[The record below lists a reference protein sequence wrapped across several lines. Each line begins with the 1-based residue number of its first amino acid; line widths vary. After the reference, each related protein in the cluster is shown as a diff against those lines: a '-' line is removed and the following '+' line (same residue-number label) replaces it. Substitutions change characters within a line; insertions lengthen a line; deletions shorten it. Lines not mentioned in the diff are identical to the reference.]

1 MVTKEYLEK
10 ISTLDKRE
18 QHARD
23 KYLRNLAMGKIQGPL
38 TGDPFID
45 KPWLKFYDEK
55 RLDVLFE
62 IPNQTVYDYVYTHNQ
77 DNLENTFLEFFGTK
91 ITYGEFFKKVDE
103 TVNSFLKMGVKP
115 GDVISFCVPTTPET
129 FYAFYALNRIGA
141 IPNMIDPRTNPAN
154 IKKFIE
160 EANSKMVFYIDIAAP
175 KLTPILNE
183 LNIDKVVSLDATNS
197 APEKIQKLASIKNK
211 VTGIFK
217 KKKVIEEKHK
227 SISWNVFIDEGKDFE
242 GEIPELDD
250 NKLDQVAGIVYTSG
264 TTGVPKGSMITNK
277 NCLAMVA
284 QNWYANMGWE
294 KNDILLGIMPPFIA
308 YGLVCGIVLPACN
321 GMQIDIIPKFD
332 VKKFASYILKHK
344 PNHIMGVPSYLDS
357 LRKSPLLWFRKL
369 PFLKTAIVGGDK
381 MVIALEEK
389 FNKFLKRKGAQT
401 EETDKGYGMTEM
413 SSNAVYTANS
423 DVNKLGSVG
432 IPLVGN
438 DIKIIDKNGN
448 HLSYGQKGEV
458 CLAGPTL
465 IKGYF
470 NNDEETKKTFV
481 EEEGKRWVHT
491 KDKAYMDEDG
501 RLYFCDREK
510 RIIIRSD
517 GHNVWPSN
525 IEKIIERHPSIV
537 KCCVTGVKPNPDE
550 NGEIPTAFIVID
562 KKSLHSVQ
570 TIVNEIN
577 EACLKELPER
587 DIALQYVVKE
597 DLPLT
602 PVGKIAYTVL
612 SEEGVDDMKKNK
624 IILAKKKTKNKK
636 LVLTKK

>member
-10 ISTLDKRE
+10 ISTLNKRE

-23 KYLRNLAMGKIQGPL
+23 KYLRNLTMGKIQGPL

-45 KPWLKFYDEK
+45 KIWLKFYDEK

-77 DNLENTFLEFFGTK
+77 DNLDNTFLEFFGTK

-103 TVNSFLKMGVKP
+103 SVNSFLKMGIKP

-160 EANSKMVFYIDIAAP
+160 DANSKMVFYVDIAAP

-227 SISWNVFIDEGKDFE
+227 SISWNDFIDEGKDFV

-250 NKLDQVAGIVYTSG
+250 DKLDMVAGIVYTSG

-277 NCLAMVA
+277 NCLAMVE

-294 KNDILLGIMPPFIA
+294 KNDILLGMMPPFIA

-321 GMQIDIIPKFD
+321 GMQIDIIPKFE

-381 MVIALEEK
+381 MVVALEEK
-389 FNKFLKRKGAQT
+389 FNKFLKKKGAAT

-423 DVNKLGSVG
+423 DVNELGSVG

-438 DIKIIDKNGN
+438 DIKIIDENGN

-458 CLAGPTL
+458 CLTGPTL

-470 NNDEETKKTFV
+470 NNEEETKKTFV

-491 KDKAYMDEDG
+491 KDIAYMDENG

-525 IEKIIERHPSIV
+525 IEKIIERNPSIV

-602 PVGKIAYTVL
+602 PVGKIAYTKL